1 MNAEHSSVVSLEWL
15 VYDAVVVASGYEWN
29 HIFEIGLMEFS
40 ELRDLVEDSMKGII
54 KS

>member
-15 VYDAVVVASGYEWN
+15 VYDAVVASGYEWN
-29 HIFEIGLMEFS
+29 HIFEIGLMEFF